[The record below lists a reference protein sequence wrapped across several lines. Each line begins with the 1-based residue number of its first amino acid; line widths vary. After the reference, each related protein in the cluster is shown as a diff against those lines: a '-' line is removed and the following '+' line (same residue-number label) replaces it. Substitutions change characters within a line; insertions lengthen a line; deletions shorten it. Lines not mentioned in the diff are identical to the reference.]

1 MRILHIITGLG
12 RGGAETM
19 LAKLSLGG
27 GRHEHE
33 VVSLGEIGPIGGQ
46 LASEGVSVHALR
58 MGGVAG
64 GIAALPRLVRLVRAS
79 RPQIVQGWMNHG
91 NLAATAAHA
100 MAGDGAPALV
110 WNIRQS
116 LSAPGCD
123 GWLTN
128 RIIRANA
135 RLSHRPARILYN
147 SVAGAVDHEAIGYR
161 SEKRRIIPNG
171 FDIDRFLPSPAA
183 RATTRR
189 ALGVADE
196 DVLIGLVARVDPWKN
211 HAGFLAAAAELR
223 REGRA
228 PRFLLAGKGASS
240 DNRDLLDLVAR
251 HGLKDHVLL
260 LGERTD
266 VPALTAALD
275 IACIVSHGEGFPNA
289 LGEAMACGVPCVV
302 TDVGDCRAIV
312 GDAGIVCASG
322 SAVDIAAAMARLV
335 DAGGEKRAELG
346 RQARARIE
354 RHYSLQAVVAQYDAL
369 YEEVAQNG

>member
-1 MRILHIITGLG
+1 MKRRYSVRILHIITGLR

-33 VVSLGEIGPIGGQ
+33 VVSLDDIGPIGEQ
-46 LASEGVSVHALR
+46 LASEGVRVDALGMR
-58 MGGVAG
+58 GVGGK
-64 GIAALPRLVRLVRAS
+64 IAALPRLAGLIRAR

-91 NLAATAAHA
+91 NLAATVAHG
-100 MAGDGAPALV
+100 MAGEGAPALV

-116 LSAPGCD
+116 LSVPGCD
-123 GWLTN
+123 RWLTR

-147 SVAGAVDHEAIGYR
+147 SAAGAADHEAIGYR
-161 SEKRRIIPNG
+161 SEKRAIIPNG
-171 FDIDRFLPSPAA
+171 FDVERFHPSPGARAAA
-183 RATTRR
+183 RRD
-189 ALGVADE
+189 LGVADGE
-196 DVLIGLVARVDPWKN
+196 VLIGLVARVDPWKN

-223 REGRA
+223 RNGHA

-240 DNRDLLDLVAR
+240 DNRAFLELVSH
-251 HGLKDHVLL
+251 HGLTDHVLL

-289 LGEAMACGVPCVV
+289 IGEAMA
-302 TDVGDCRAIV
+302 RA
-312 GDAGIVCASG
+312 GDAGGKTGKARRKKAG
-322 SAVDIAAAMARLV
+322 SWEDFI
-335 DAGGEKRAELG
+335 
-346 RQARARIE
+346 
-354 RHYSLQAVVAQYDAL
+354 RHHPGKVL
-369 YEEVAQNG
+369 